1 MPTQSRF
8 LRRLSEGV
16 AAFARR
22 LRQDDRG
29 AIAIQFALLALP
41 LSILLFGLVDVG
53 RLSLQRRQMQDA
65 LDAAT
70 LMAARSTA
78 STNAELDTVGDAAF
92 LAEVAGMNLG
102 LTASNATFSAGT
114 NNRIIGSVTAT
125 LKPII
130 ANLWQSGDFTVTATS
145 EVVRSSKNLEV
156 ALVLDITGSMDGTRI
171 ADLKVAASDLVDI
184 IVRDTQTPFY
194 SKIALV
200 PYAAGVNL
208 DTYAD
213 AARGPIPVRNI
224 SDVDWLANGTSISGV
239 SKASPAVV
247 TSNGH
252 GLATGDRV
260 YISGINGNTSTGMA
274 SLNGA
279 TYTVTRVN
287 SNQVSLNGTDTRNKS
302 NYSSGGTINKC
313 LTSGCNLVVTTSTA
327 HGFSTGDQISF
338 ASVGG
343 LTTLNGQTLSITNL
357 TSTTFDTGVSGLGT
371 AAYTS
376 GGTVTC
382 EQSTVPGC
390 RRLAYTSA
398 DYTDEV
404 RSISTCVSE
413 RTGTHAYTD
422 AAPSTAYVGTNYPS
436 TSADSYSPNPCP
448 AAKITP
454 LSSDKTALKAQI
466 NSYAVGG
473 STAGQIG
480 LAWGWYMVAPNFG
493 YLWPNA
499 SQRPAAYKSQDL
511 MKVVIMMTD
520 GAFNTPYCN
529 GVIAADAGGGSGSD
543 DDHINCNAT
552 NGDPYTQA
560 RALCTA
566 IKNSANDITLYTVG
580 FAVGSD
586 NTAKTF
592 LTNCA
597 SDSSK
602 AFFPANGS
610 ELKTSFKAIAQEIS
624 SLRISK

>member
-22 LRQDDRG
+22 LRRDDRG

-41 LSILLFGLVDVG
+41 LSILLFGLIDVG

-102 LTASNATFSAGT
+102 LTASSSTFSAGT
-114 NNRIIGSVTAT
+114 NNRIVGSVTAT

-156 ALVLDITGSMDGTRI
+156 ALVLDITGSMGGTRI
-171 ADLKVAASDLVDI
+171 ADLKVAAADLVDI

-213 AARGPIPVRNI
+213 VARGPIPVR
-224 SDVDWLANGTSISGV
+224 SISNVEWIATGTAITAIT
-239 SKASPAVV
+239 KASPARV
-247 TSNGH
+247 TSTGH
-252 GLATGDRV
+252 GLSTGDRV
-260 YISGINGNTSTGMA
+260 YISGINASGSSSMS
-274 SLNGA
+274 SLNGQI
-279 TYTVTRVN
+279 YTVTKENNNRFWLDGADT
-287 SNQVSLNGTDTRNKS
+287 SNRS
-302 NYSSGGTINKC
+302 NYSSGGTVRKC
-313 LTSGCNLVVTTSTA
+313 LTSDCSLVVTTGAA
-327 HGFSTGDQISF
+327 HGFITGDQLSF
-338 ASVGG
+338 ASIGG
-343 LTTLNGQTLSITNL
+343 TTSLNGQTRTITNL
-357 TSTTFDTGVSGLGT
+357 TSTTFDTGVAGLGT
-371 AAYTS
+371 TAYTS
-376 GGTVTC
+376 GGAATC

-404 RSISTCVSE
+404 RDISTCVSE
-413 RTGTHAYTD
+413 RIGGQAYTD
-422 AAPSTAYVGTNYPS
+422 VAPSTAFVGTNYPS
-436 TSADSYSPNPCP
+436 SSNPCP
-448 AAKITP
+448 SATIMP

-466 NSYAVGG
+466 NSYTVGG

-493 YLWPNA
+493 YMWPNA
-499 SQRPAAYKSQDL
+499 SQRPAAYKSKDL

-529 GVIAADAGGGSGSD
+529 GVIAADAGSGSGSD

-597 SDSSK
+597 SDTSK

>member
-22 LRQDDRG
+22 LRRDDRG

-41 LSILLFGLVDVG
+41 LSVLLFGLVDVG

-78 STNAELDTVGDAAF
+78 STNGELDTVGDAAF
-92 LAEVAGMNLG
+92 LAEIAGMNLG

-125 LKPII
+125 LRPII

-156 ALVLDITGSMDGTRI
+156 ALVLDITGSMGGTRI

-224 SDVDWLANGTSISGV
+224 SNVGWLSAGTNITAINRNST
-239 SKASPAVV
+239 ARV
-247 TSNGH
+247 TSAGH
-252 GLATGDRV
+252 GLVTGDRV
-260 YISGINGNTSTGMA
+260 FISGINASGSNSMS
-274 SLNGA
+274 SLNGQI
-279 TYTVTRVN
+279 YTVTKDNDNRVWLDG
-287 SNQVSLNGTDTRNKS
+287 VDTSGKS
-302 NYSSGGTINKC
+302 TYSSGGTIRKC
-313 LTSGCNLVVTTSTA
+313 LTSNCSLVATTSAA
-327 HGFSTGDQISF
+327 HGFITGDQISF
-338 ASVGG
+338 AGIGG
-343 LTTLNGQTLSITNL
+343 TTTLNGQTLSITNL
-357 TSTTFDTGVSGLGT
+357 TSTTFDTGVAGLGT
-371 AAYTS
+371 TAYTS
-376 GGTVTC
+376 GGTATC
-382 EQSTVPGC
+382 EQSTTPGC

-398 DYTDEV
+398 DDTDEV
-404 RSISTCVSE
+404 RDISTCVSE
-413 RTGTHAYTD
+413 RTGTQAYTD

-436 TSADSYSPNPCP
+436 SSNPCP
-448 AAKITP
+448 SATIMP

-466 NSYAVGG
+466 NNYTVGG

-493 YLWPNA
+493 YMWPNA
-499 SQRPAAYKSQDL
+499 SQRPAAYRSRDL

-529 GVIAADAGGGSGSD
+529 GVIAADAGSGSGSD

-586 NTAKTF
+586 NTARTF

-624 SLRISK
+624 SLRISR

>member
-8 LRRLSEGV
+8 FRRLSEGV

-22 LRQDDRG
+22 LRRDDRG

-41 LSILLFGLVDVG
+41 LSVLLFGLIDVG

-92 LAEVAGMNLG
+92 LAEIAGMNLG

-156 ALVLDITGSMDGTRI
+156 ALVLDITGSMGGTRI
-171 ADLKVAASDLVDI
+171 ADLKVAAADLVDI

-224 SDVDWLANGTSISGV
+224 SNVEWLATGTNITAIT
-239 SKASPAVV
+239 KASSARV
-247 TSNGH
+247 TSSGH

-260 YISGINGNTSTGMA
+260 YISGINA
-274 SLNGA
+274 SGSNSMSWLNGQI
-279 TYTVTRVN
+279 YTVTKDNNNRFW
-287 SNQVSLNGTDTRNKS
+287 LDGADTRNSS
-302 NYSSGGTINKC
+302 NYASGGTVRKC
-313 LTSGCNLVVTTSTA
+313 LTRDCSLVVTTGAA
-327 HGFSTGDQISF
+327 HGFITGDQISF

-343 LTTLNGQTLSITNL
+343 TTSLNGQTHTITSL
-357 TSTTFDTGVSGLGT
+357 TSTTFDTGVAGLGT
-371 AAYTS
+371 TAYTS
-376 GGTVTC
+376 GGTATC

-404 RSISTCVSE
+404 RDISTCVSE
-413 RTGTHAYTD
+413 RIGGQAYTD

-436 TSADSYSPNPCP
+436 SSNPCP
-448 AAKITP
+448 SATVMP

-466 NSYAVGG
+466 NNYTVGG

-493 YLWPNA
+493 YMWPNA
-499 SQRPAAYKSQDL
+499 SQRPAAYKSRDL

-586 NTAKTF
+586 NTARTF

-597 SDSSK
+597 SDTSK